1 MHPVELEPGNTVAAP
16 RTIALR
22 AHVYDLGSGVLG
34 VTVNTSSVGV
44 GEHVRSVV
52 CPSNLSAALVS
63 ERYPHWFINLGSGLD
78 EAALDLFASWFPRRL
93 AVGRVAVVCAPDKR
107 MQGVRLGAAVTVPLV
122 PRPVQVFPLEAAHQA
137 WSWVVGAGG
146 THGGLLRDESARI
159 PMLPS

>member
-1 MHPVELEPGNTVAAP
+1 MHQVELEPGSPVTVQKAV
-16 RTIALR
+16 ALR

-63 ERYPHWFINLGSGLD
+63 ERYPHWFINLGSSLD

-93 AVGRVAVVCAPDKR
+93 AVGRVAVVCAPEKH

-122 PRPVQVFPLEAAHQA
+122 PRPVRVFPLDAARQA
-137 WSWVVGAGG
+137 WSWVAGAGG
-146 THGGLLRDESARI
+146 SHVGLIRDESVRI
-159 PMLPS
+159 PLLPS